1 MDTTLKKLCSKY
13 NVDPEIIEKII
24 QLEKDNVHKKT
35 RRGIFGDLRYIIDQ
49 AVIEGDFNDN

>member
-1 MDTTLKKLCSKY
+1 MDNTLKKLCSKY

>member
-1 MDTTLKKLCSKY
+1 MDNTLKRLCKKY
-13 NVDPEIIEKII
+13 NVDPEIIEEII

-49 AVIEGDFNDN
+49 AIKEGDFNDN